1 MSTKREA
8 AGLQPQQSVTRT
20 IHGQPDQ
27 PAPTLRRWLAGRSA
41 SERATLA
48 RLWSLPADAARAP
61 EPLAEALLSGGAVA
75 RVLATLG
82 PRERA
87 ALERVQQHGGALS
100 ATVLER
106 EFGRVRDHADYP
118 NQRAYLLA
126 LEQPPSPTERL
137 YTLALLLRLQDGHG
151 YAIPPDLL
159 ALLPPA
165 PERTDTLRLD
175 PTDAPERVTTADPRL
190 AERLLLILMALGQD
204 GLLEVIPTGGLNKA
218 SLARIAKW
226 RDPKDKFE
234 GAWREEH
241 WPYVSFLRRIAEGA
255 GLLRAGADARLRP
268 TNAALHWMRQPPVE
282 RARRLLEGWVAST
295 WDELVS
301 FLGMKVQRG
310 YSRDLPGAKR
320 AIIRL
325 LGQVAP
331 NQWVAL
337 DDFAAAVKVV
347 EPDFARPDGR
357 YDTWGLLS
365 YSRQPLDGFERWDE
379 VEGQQLR
386 VIASGTF
393 RWLGLTDLG
402 TQGEDAVSFRI
413 NQLGAALLGG
423 EHAPNA
429 PPEEPLVVQPNFEVV
444 APAFASPYARFQL
457 GRIAARTPSESDT
470 EIYTLTKKSIQ
481 AALERGITLD
491 DMLRFLR
498 EHAGREPPQNVAAT
512 LREWAGQHG
521 QVTLRRGVLLQTEDS
536 TLLEQIRRDK
546 RVKLPQIEQL
556 TEAAWLLREADSA
569 ALAERLRKAGYG
581 LAGDGAEPGAPLKEH
596 DLTVLFA
603 ALEFYA
609 HACAKLGIEG
619 DASGALR
626 MRVARL
632 LAEKQL
638 NRAYQAS
645 HAALRRLTERLGES

>member
-1 MSTKREA
+1 MI
-8 AGLQPQQSVTRT
+8 QT
-20 IHGQPDQ
+20 IPEQHDQ
-27 PAPTLRRWLAGRSA
+27 APPTLQRWLAGRGA

-48 RLWSLPADAARAP
+48 RLWGLPAAAARAP
-61 EPLAEALLSGGAVA
+61 EALAEALLRHDAVA

-87 ALERVQQHGGALS
+87 ALERVQQHGGTLA
-100 ATVLER
+100 APVLER
-106 EFGRVRDHADYP
+106 EFGHVRDHVDYP

-137 YTLALLLRLQDGHG
+137 YTLALLLPLPNGRG

-165 PERTDTLRLD
+165 PARVRTLGLA
-175 PTDAPERVTTADPRL
+175 PVAAPERITAAEPRL
-190 AERLLLILMALGQD
+190 AERFLLILMALGQD
-204 GLLEVIPTGGLNKA
+204 GLLEVIPAGGLNKA

-226 RDPKDKFE
+226 RDPKDTFK
-234 GAWREEH
+234 GAWREDH
-241 WPYVSFLRRIAEGA
+241 WPYVSFLRRVAEGA
-255 GLLRAGADARLRP
+255 GLLRVGADARLRP
-268 TNAALHWMRQPPVE
+268 TGAALDWMRQPPAE

-320 AIIRL
+320 AILRL
-325 LGQVAP
+325 LGQVPAG
-331 NQWVAL
+331 QWIAL
-337 DDFAAAVKVV
+337 NDFTRAVKAV

-357 YDTWGLLS
+357 YDTWGLIN
-365 YSRQPLDGFERWDE
+365 YTRQPLDGFEHWDE

-386 VIASGTF
+386 VIAGGTL

-402 TQGEDAVSFRI
+402 TQGEESVSFRV
-413 NQLGAALLGG
+413 NPLGAALLGSG
-423 EHAPNA
+423 PALDET
-429 PPEEPLVVQPNFEVV
+429 PEEALVVQPNFEVV
-444 APAFASPYARFQL
+444 APALASPYARFQL
-457 GRIAARTPSESDT
+457 GRIAARTPGDDHT
-470 EIYTLTKKSIQ
+470 EVYTLTKKSIQ
-481 AALERGITLD
+481 AALERGITLE

-498 EHAGREPPQNVAAT
+498 EQSGREPPQNVAAT

-521 QVTLRRGVLLQTEDS
+521 QVTLRRGVLLEAEDS
-536 TLLEQIRRDK
+536 TLLEQIRRDR
-546 RVKLPQIEQL
+546 RVKLPHVERL
-556 TEAAWLLREADSA
+556 TETAWLLREADSA

-645 HAALRRLTERLGES
+645 HAALKRLTERLGEKQ